1 VDAKVEEKAKILA
14 TASTKE
20 RVRQVLTLVLRRIE
34 TLKVRDK
41 INSQVKD
48 EMGKTQREHVLR
60 QQMKAIR
67 EELNEGDDDEGGD
80 LDELAKKIEAAS
92 LSEEAAEVA
101 KKQLKRLR
109 AMQSGSPEYTMVRTY
124 LDWIVDLPW
133 KAQSDD
139 KTDIG
144 AVRAVLD
151 ADHYG

>member
-1 VDAKVEEKAKILA
+1 PELEALGLSLRDATRDLLRLVPQLPRELAAQLEAITSPIVLADFIAGHVDAKVEEKAKILA

-101 KKQLKRLR
+101 K
-109 AMQSGSPEYTMVRTY
+109 
-124 LDWIVDLPW
+124 
-133 KAQSDD
+133 
-139 KTDIG
+139 
-144 AVRAVLD
+144 
-151 ADHYG
+151 